1 VKSRVIMVSLVCIL
15 VVGLLLGACAAP
27 APAPKPSPTPA
38 PTPAPAPQPVK
49 LIFGSQNPETG
60 WEVSKASIPW
70 MKKITDASKGQITF
84 QGYYAQSLFKG
95 TDAWEAI
102 KSGQADLGW
111 IAMSFFPGIAS
122 LAEWTMLPGINYP
135 SGYAAGDVMWQMY
148 EKYPEMK
155 KQFDDNIKVLAFP
168 IIEPFFF
175 QMKDK
180 QIKTLDDIK
189 GIKVRTVGGPQTD
202 FLKALGASPVFMGI
216 NEVYENIDKGVIDGA
231 LLPWEA
237 NVSYRIYEIAK
248 YYTIAPVSCGLF
260 VIAMNKTKWNGL
272 APDVQKLIMDNSGK
286 QASAWWSQVVS
297 DDLAVFGKDNA
308 KSKGKAYNEY
318 VVPQDELDK
327 WHSAAGKATWDKWI
341 KDNEAKGFTN
351 AKTILDDAVNTL
363 KNYKK

>member
-1 VKSRVIMVSLVCIL
+1 VKSRVIMVSLVCVL

-70 MKKITDASKGQITF
+70 MKKIEADSKGQIAF

-122 LAEWTMLPGINYP
+122 LSEWTMLPFIKYP
-135 SGYAAGDVMWQMY
+135 SGTAAGEVMWKMY
-148 EKYPEMK
+148 DKYPNAK
-155 KQFDDNIKVLAFP
+155 KQFDDNVKVLAFP

-175 QMKDK
+175 QMRDK

-189 GIKVRTVGGPQTD
+189 GIKIRTVGGPQTD
-202 FLKALGASPVFMGI
+202 VLKALGASPVFMGI
-216 NEVYENIDKGVIDGA
+216 NDVYENIDKGVIDGG

-237 NVSYRIYEIAK
+237 NNSYRIYEAVK
-248 YYTIAPVSCGLF
+248 YYSYCPLSCSLF
-260 VIAMNKTKWNGL
+260 VIAMNKNKWNSL
-272 APDVQKLIMDNSGK
+272 PPAVQQVITANSGP
-286 QASAWWSQVVS
+286 QTSGWWSKIIS
-297 DDLAVFGKDNA
+297 DDLAVVGSDAA
-308 KSKGKAYNEY
+308 KTKGKGFNEY
-318 VVPQDELDK
+318 TIPQDELDK
-327 WHSAAGKATWDKWI
+327 WMAAGGQATWDKWV
-341 KDNEAKGFTN
+341 KDNEAKGFTE
-351 AKTILDDAVNTL
+351 AKTILNDAVQML
-363 KNYKK
+363 KTYK